1 MGRYDALID
10 LLLETVKEGNV
21 QLPPNSVPVGVSNR
35 HVHLS
40 QADLEILFGAGA
52 FILRNRV
59 PPSAGKG

>member
-40 QADLEILFGAGA
+40 QADLEILFGAG
-52 FILRNRV
+52 
-59 PPSAGKG
+59 